1 MSIVM
6 VKLPDASYGVSV
18 RSGLIRGAGQV
29 IRELST
35 RARVGVVTDDRV
47 APHFLDTL
55 VASLRAE
62 KFDVVSVVLPSGEEH
77 KTLASVGRIFDELLP
92 HKWERTFPL
101 IALGGGVIGDMT
113 GFAAA
118 SILRGVPFIQMPTTL
133 LAMVD
138 ASVGGKTG
146 VNHATGKNL
155 IGAFHQ
161 PIAVLADV
169 EALRTLPPREFRSGL
184 AECIKH
190 DVIADADGFNRLEKT
205 IDAIVKQDDP
215 ELLGQ
220 LVTHNVMIKA
230 SVVERDPFEHGI
242 RAHLNFG
249 HTFGHGIEKAS
260 GYQML
265 HGECVALGMVA
276 ACDVAVRR
284 GLLADSSRRRVVE
297 LIARAGLPT
306 KGLTLPTD
314 AILDAMGSDKKVRD
328 GKLRFVLPDRI
339 GNVIIKSDVEPSMV
353 RDAIEALR

>member
-18 RSGLIRGAGQV
+18 RAGLIRGAGQV
-29 IRELST
+29 VRELST
-35 RARVGVVTDDRV
+35 RACVGVVTDDRI
-47 APHFLDTL
+47 APLFLDAL
-55 VASLRAE
+55 SSSLRGAGFE
-62 KFDVVSVVLPSGEEH
+62 VVPVVLPTGEEN
-77 KTLASVGRIFDELLP
+77 KTLDSVAKIFDALLP

-118 SILRGVPFIQMPTTL
+118 TILRGVPFIQMPTTL

-146 VNHATGKNL
+146 VNHTSGKNL

-169 EALRTLPPREFRSGL
+169 EALLKLPQREFQSGL

-190 DVIADADGFNRLEKT
+190 DVIADAEGFNRLEKS
-205 IDAIVKQDDP
+205 IDAITRQDNV
-215 ELLGQ
+215 ELLSQ

-230 SVVERDPFEHGI
+230 SVVEQDPFEHGV

-260 GYQML
+260 NYQAL

-276 ACDVAVRR
+276 ACEVAVQR

-297 LIARAGLPT
+297 LIARAGLPV

-314 AILDAMGSDKKVRD
+314 AILHAMGSDKKVRD

-339 GNVIIKSDVEPSMV
+339 GNVIVKSDIDVGMV
-353 RDAIEALR
+353 RDAIERLR